1 MVEGARLWARRLSG
15 AAFLLL
21 LIGVISYWQA
31 EASIYD
37 NLDPGQNHLLELEAG
52 QSGEVSLTETGK
64 YVALRIEEGDE
75 AGLRLVDS
83 TGEEEEGVAP
93 GALEAERETQ
103 NGTRYIPVRV
113 FTAVEPGTYTLY
125 NDGDS
130 TLWLVDDV
138 SAGVALLENRW
149 VVLMFLGCCLGLP
162 LGGVALFLVFF
173 DRRRSKKGSAPF
185 IMPSEGRLPTTDEL
199 YRQHRDSTQSEAE
212 QNVPDPFLR
221 QVPASEEAQRE
232 ESGADWRGWDEG

>member
-1 MVEGARLWARRLSG
+1 MAEGARLWAKRLSG

-21 LIGVISYWQA
+21 LIGVISYWQE

-37 NLDPGQNHLLELEAG
+37 NLDPGQNHLWEREAG

-64 YVALRIEEGDE
+64 YVALRIEEGDG

-83 TGEEEEGVAP
+83 IGEEEEGATP

-113 FTAVEPGTYTLY
+113 FTAVELGTYTLY

-138 SAGVALLENRW
+138 SAGVALLENQW

-173 DRRRSKKGSAPF
+173 DRRSSRKDSAPL
-185 IMPSEGRLPTTDEL
+185 IIPSEGRLPTTDEL
-199 YRQHRDSTQSEAE
+199 YRQYRDSTQGEAE
-212 QNVPDPFLR
+212 QNVPDPFLG
-221 QVPASEEAQRE
+221 QAPASEEKQRE

>member
-1 MVEGARLWARRLSG
+1 MAEGARLWAKRLSG

-52 QSGEVSLTETGK
+52 QSGEASLTETGK

-75 AGLRLVDS
+75 AGLSLVDS
-83 TGEEEEGVAP
+83 TGEEEGGATP

-113 FTAVEPGTYTLY
+113 FTAVELGTYTLY

-138 SAGVALLENRW
+138 SAGVALLENQW

-173 DRRRSKKGSAPF
+173 DRRSSRKDSAPL
-185 IMPSEGRLPTTDEL
+185 IIPSEGRLPTTDEL
-199 YRQHRDSTQSEAE
+199 YRQYRDSPQGEAE
-212 QNVPDPFLR
+212 QNVPDPFLG
-221 QVPASEEAQRE
+221 QAPTSEEKQRE

>member
-31 EASIYD
+31 ESSIYD

-52 QSGEVSLTETGK
+52 QSGEASLTESGK

-75 AGLRLVDS
+75 AGLRLVGS
-83 TGEEEEGVAP
+83 TGEEEGGAAP
-93 GALEAERETQ
+93 GALEADRETQ

-138 SAGVALLENRW
+138 SAGVALLENQW

-173 DRRRSKKGSAPF
+173 DRRSSKKDSAPL
-185 IMPSEGRLPTTDEL
+185 IIPSEGRLPTTDEL
-199 YRQHRDSTQSEAE
+199 YRQYRDSTQGEAE
-212 QNVPDPFLR
+212 QNVPDPFLG
-221 QVPASEEAQRE
+221 QAPVSEEKQRE

>member
-1 MVEGARLWARRLSG
+1 MAEGARLWAKRLSG

-52 QSGEVSLTETGK
+52 QSSEVSLTETGK

-83 TGEEEEGVAP
+83 TGEEEKGVAP
-93 GALEAERETQ
+93 GALEVERETQ

-138 SAGVALLENRW
+138 SAGVALFENQW

-173 DRRRSKKGSAPF
+173 DRRRSRKGSAPF

-221 QVPASEEAQRE
+221 QVPASEETQRE

>member
-1 MVEGARLWARRLSG
+1 MRWAKRLAGAS
-15 AAFLLL
+15 FLLL
-21 LIGVISYWQA
+21 LIGVISLWQA

-64 YVALRIEEGDE
+64 YVALRIEGGGE
-75 AGLRLVDS
+75 AELSLLNS
-83 TGEEEEGVAP
+83 TGEEEEGATP
-93 GALEAERETQ
+93 GVWEAKRVTE
-103 NGTRYIPVRV
+103 NGTSYMPVRV
-113 FTAVEPGTYTLY
+113 FTAIEAGTYTLH

-138 SAGVALLENRW
+138 SAGVAMLENRW

-162 LGGVALFLVFF
+162 LGGVALFLVFL
-173 DRRRSKKGSAPF
+173 DRRRSRKGSAPF

-212 QNVPDPFLR
+212 QNVPDPFLG
-221 QVPASEEAQRE
+221 QVPASEETQRE

>member
-1 MVEGARLWARRLSG
+1 VAEGARLWAKRLSG

-37 NLDPGQNHLLELEAG
+37 NLDPGQNHLLELETG

-83 TGEEEEGVAP
+83 TGEEEEGATP
-93 GALEAERETQ
+93 GVLEAERETQ

-113 FTAVEPGTYTLY
+113 FTAVESGTYTLY

-138 SAGVALLENRW
+138 SAGVALLENQW

-173 DRRRSKKGSAPF
+173 DRRSSKKDSAPL
-185 IMPSEGRLPTTDEL
+185 IIPSEGRLPTTDEL
-199 YRQHRDSTQSEAE
+199 YRQYRDSTQGEAE
-212 QNVPDPFLR
+212 QNVPDPFLG
-221 QVPASEEAQRE
+221 QAPVSEEKQRE